1 MFNWFNKEKPQ
12 ITPPAPKK
20 KKSLFSTHDYDDMN
34 SWKVQSAIND
44 KISEIYREQP
54 ALLHSQGAMDNSD
67 NGYPAF
73 KAYSAGGQANISDQ
87 LMYWYANQGFI
98 GAQLCGILAQ
108 NWLVNKA
115 CAMPGDD
122 AIRKGYNVVS
132 VDGEELDKEAIKII
146 KHYDKSMR
154 LDFNMREFIRKG
166 RIFGIRI
173 CMFKVMSTDP
183 LYYEKP
189 FNIDGVTA
197 GSYKGMVQI
206 DPYWTAPML
215 DGPSASEPDTMH
227 FYEPT
232 WWIINGKKIH
242 RSHLIIFKHAE
253 PVDVLKP
260 QYIYGGVPLT
270 QQIMERIYAAERT
283 SNEAPQLAM
292 SKRTTIW
299 LTDMEA
305 VMSDSEAANSRLQQW
320 AQYRDNFGIKMGD
333 KEGDEFNQFDT
344 ALSDFDA
351 LIMTQ
356 YQLVSA
362 IAGVPATKLLGTS
375 PKGFGASGDYEEAS
389 YHELLESIQC
399 HDLTPLAE
407 RHHMLVIKSY
417 VEPKIKVNVETTLNW
432 LPLDTPTA
440 EGLANVNLTKAQ
452 TAAVLIEAGIISSEE
467 DRQRVA
473 TDKTSGYNEMG
484 ITGEIEPND
493 DDDASEDDEVQD

>member
-1 MFNWFNKEKPQ
+1 MQ
-12 ITPPAPKK
+12 
-20 KKSLFSTHDYDDMN
+20 L
-34 SWKVQSAIND
+34 
-44 KISEIYREQP
+44 
-54 ALLHSQGAMDNSD
+54 AL
-67 NGYPAF
+67 
-73 KAYSAGGQANISDQ
+73 
-87 LMYWYANQGFI
+87 
-98 GAQLCGILAQ
+98 
-108 NWLVNKA
+108 
-115 CAMPGDD
+115 
-122 AIRKGYNVVS
+122 
-132 VDGEELDKEAIKII
+132 
-146 KHYDKSMR
+146 
-154 LDFNMREFIRKG
+154 NMREFIRKG

-173 CMFKVMSTDP
+173 VMFKVISTDP

-189 FNIDGVTA
+189 FNIDGVTP
-197 GSYKGMVQI
+197 GSYKGMVQV

-215 DGPSASEPDTMH
+215 DGPSASQPDTMH

-232 WWIINGKKIH
+232 WWLINGKKIH

-260 QYIYGGVPLT
+260 QYIYGGIPLT

-305 VMSDSEAANSRLQQW
+305 VMGDTNAASDRLQQW
-320 AQYRDNFGIKMGD
+320 AQYRDNYGIKMGD

-344 ALSDFDA
+344 SLSDFDA

-375 PKGFGASGDYEEAS
+375 PKGFGASGQYEEDS
-389 YHELLESIQC
+389 YHETLESIQS

-407 RHHMLVIKSY
+407 RHHMLVIKSFI
-417 VEPKIKVNVETTLNW
+417 PNLNVETTLNW
-432 LPLDTPTA
+432 LPLDTQSA
-440 EGLANVNLTKAQ
+440 EEVANVNLTKAQ
-452 TAAVLIEAGIISSEE
+452 TATILIESGIISSEE
-467 DRQRVA
+467 ERQRIA

-484 ITGEIEPND
+484 LEGAIDMPDDFNDENDGDEPT
-493 DDDASEDDEVQD
+493 